1 MLNIPFFGKEAKQ
14 KQWADSGVTENQE
27 PQSNPFKQALA
38 PFAKKFPKVR
48 DHVKLTKVQLDS
60 ITPSL
65 GMTYAGPNELALA
78 LSRIDADTHYA
89 ALPAAIKEVIE
100 AWRLENAENG
110 DESAKRELLSGN
122 EVLAEMDAKHLAAK
136 QAQAEADSFE
146 SEVNAAWASFSA
158 LPDKASKVNAKLAR
172 LQGERQYLQSMDYDA
187 SIKALYLHLLD
198 PAPNTTMGGNLHEL
212 CAQKALRDVK
222 LTILAELEVK
232 FQAELEVLREQ
243 NRTLS
248 SKLGKPD
255 HNI

>member
-89 ALPAAIKEVIE
+89 ALPAAIKEVIV

-122 EVLAEMDAKHLAAK
+122 EVLAAMDAKHAAAK
-136 QAQAEADSFE
+136 QAADEANQYEAEINRLWLDFTS
-146 SEVNAAWASFSA
+146 
-158 LPDKASKVNAKLAR
+158 LPDKAGKVNAKLAK
-172 LQGERQYLQSMDYDA
+172 LQAERQYLQSSDYDA
-187 SIKALYLHLLD
+187 AIKALYLHLLD

-212 CAQKALRDVK
+212 CTQKALRDLK
-222 LTILAELEVK
+222 LTILAELEAK
-232 FQAELEVLREQ
+232 FQAELEALREQ
-243 NRTLS
+243 NRSLAQ
-248 SKLGKPD
+248 KLGKPQ
-255 HNI
+255 HSI